1 MKAGAAS
8 VCMDAQP
15 ADPRPVDWSDLQLLV
30 AVRGAGSMLRAARR
44 LGLAASTVSRRMT
57 ALERA
62 AGAVLIERGADGI
75 RLTPA
80 GEALAGCG
88 AELETGLARAL
99 RELPRPGRALAGTIR
114 VSAGDGF
121 ADTII
126 AAVRA
131 VTAQHPAIR
140 FELALED
147 RVVNLARREADVAI
161 RTVHH
166 GESSLV
172 YRKVGV
178 LTYGLFAEPR
188 YLAGRSP
195 PRRLAE
201 LARHDW
207 VGLAPPLDRLPSQ
220 RWLQARMDRPPL
232 LAASTFAALLSA
244 ARAGLGIAALPALS
258 AQGLALAA
266 VLPGTELPALPVWLV
281 VHRDA
286 RQQPHVA
293 AFVDALRGQLATR

>member
-1 MKAGAAS
+1 
-8 VCMDAQP
+8 MDAQP
-15 ADPRPVDWSDLQLLV
+15 PWSPPPPDPRSIAWSDLQLLV

-44 LGLAASTVSRRMT
+44 LELAASTVSRRMT

-62 AGAVLIERGADGI
+62 AGAALIERGTDGV

-88 AELETGLARAL
+88 AELALQLGRAL
-99 RELPRPGRALAGTIR
+99 RDLPRPGSALSGTVR

-121 ADTII
+121 ADAII

-131 VTAQHPAIR
+131 VTARHPAVR

-147 RVVNLARREADVAI
+147 RVVNLVRREAEVAI

-166 GESSLV
+166 GETSLV

-178 LTYGLFAEPR
+178 LDYGLFADPR
-188 YLAGRSP
+188 YLAGQSP
-195 PRRLAE
+195 PRRLAD
-201 LARHDW
+201 LARHQW
-207 VGLAPPLDRLPSQ
+207 VGFAPPLDRLPSH
-220 RWLQARMDRPPL
+220 RWLQARMGRPPL
-232 LAASTFAALLSA
+232 LSASSFAALRA
-244 ARAGLGIAALPALS
+244 AVRAGLGIAALPALS
-258 AQGLALAA
+258 AEGLAA
-266 VLPGTELPALPVWLV
+266 VMPGTQLPALPVWLV

-286 RQQPHVA
+286 RKQPHIA
-293 AFVDALRGQLATR
+293 AFVEALLAAMTLD